1 MPVFIAKYNEQMNM
15 GAGQLGSEPK
25 ELIGTIKLPKN
36 LALLKDRL
44 PASQYDED
52 KDLLQLQAFA
62 Q

>member
-1 MPVFIAKYNEQMNM
+1 MNM